1 VGQTKLRPFSPER
14 GLHPP
19 ALRRLPDWGAPLRSP
34 AGDAYLVG
42 LNDLRGVE
50 DWRRI
55 WADARHDSRFYEILD
70 GSVPPFEYHYLVLE
84 DRSGRV
90 RAIQPVF
97 VHSQDILQ
105 GIPSQWRRVIHLATA
120 MSPSLSR
127 VRILWVGPTVG
138 EAALGARPEDLAWCV
153 WALQQALP
161 LAARR
166 LRARMIVLKDFP
178 AELRPLLKGL
188 IDWGYTRIPSMPGVS
203 LDLNF
208 GSFEEHV
215 RTLSSKTRF
224 DLRRKRRDAGRL
236 PPVSVEVRNDI
247 SDRLHELYP
256 LYLQV
261 HQRAGLRFETLTPE
275 YFRRMSREMPDRARF
290 FIWSQEGRPVAFDA
304 CFVHDGVLEAAWIGM
319 DYRVALDLHLYFIV
333 KRDMIDWACRNGMRR
348 YVSGPLNYDPKLRL
362 GFSLKPLD
370 LYLWHRSRVVNGILK
385 RVAPWL
391 TPARHDP
398 LLQRFPNAH
407 EL

>member
-1 VGQTKLRPFSPER
+1 VGQTKLRPFRPER
-14 GLHPP
+14 EATTPSF
-19 ALRRLPDWGAPLRSP
+19 RRLPDWGAPIRTP

-42 LNDLRGVE
+42 LNDLRGL
-50 DWRRI
+50 DAWPRI
-55 WADARHDSRFYEILD
+55 WAGSRHDSRFYEILD
-70 GSVPPFEYHYLVLE
+70 GSIPPFEYHYLVLE

-97 VHSQDILQ
+97 IHHQDILE
-105 GIPSQWRRVIHLATA
+105 GVPERWRRVVHLATA

-127 VRILWVGPTVG
+127 FRILWVGPSVG
-138 EAALGARPEDLAWCV
+138 EAALGAEARDLAWCA
-153 WALQQALP
+153 WALQLVLP

-178 AELRPLLKGL
+178 AELRPFLKSFV
-188 IDWGYTRIPSMPGVS
+188 DRGYTRIPSMPGVS

-208 GSFEEHV
+208 RDFEEHV
-215 RTLSSKTRF
+215 KTLSSKTRF
-224 DLRRKRRDAGRL
+224 DLRRKRRDAERY
-236 PPVSVEVRNDI
+236 PPLSLEVRNDI
-247 SDRLHELYP
+247 SDRLPELYP
-256 LYLQV
+256 LYLQT
-261 HQRAGLRFETLTPE
+261 HQRSGMKFETLTPE
-275 YFRRMSREMPDRARF
+275 YFRRVGREMPDRARF

-304 CFVHDGVLEAAWIGM
+304 CFVNDGVIEAAAIGL
-319 DYRVALDLHLYFIV
+319 DYEVAFDIHLYFTV
-333 KRDMIDWACRNGMRR
+333 KRDVIDWACRNGIRR

-362 GFSLKPLD
+362 GFSLQPLD

-385 RVAPWL
+385 RAAPWL
-391 TPARHDP
+391 TPARHEP